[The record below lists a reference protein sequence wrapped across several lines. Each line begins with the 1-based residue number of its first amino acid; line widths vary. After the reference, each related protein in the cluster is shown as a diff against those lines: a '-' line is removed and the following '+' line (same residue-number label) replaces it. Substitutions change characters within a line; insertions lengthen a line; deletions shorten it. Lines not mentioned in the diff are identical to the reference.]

1 MFYTELAPYAQPNS
15 RDLRSIARHRF
26 QDLRLKARLNL
37 ALSLFGQKHALKH
50 LSSAGCQRYI
60 GLHTVAI
67 DEITGSENRTGDF
80 DRDFNPLKDNAQ
92 ERWTNVMVARMSGQ
106 SLPPVD
112 LLKAGDEYYV
122 RDGHHRISVARALGE
137 GFIEAQITSAD

>member
-15 RDLRSIARHRF
+15 RNVRSVARCRF
-26 QDLRLKARLNL
+26 QDLRLKARFNRV
-37 ALSLFGQKHALKH
+37 LSLFGQKHALKH
-50 LSSAGCQRYI
+50 LSSAGHPRCA

-67 DEITGSENRTGDF
+67 DKITGSESRTGDF
-80 DRDFNPLKDNAQ
+80 DRDFNPLKDNTLD
-92 ERWTNVMVARMSGQ
+92 RWVSVMTARLSGV

-137 GFIEAQITSAD
+137 GFIEAQITSVE

>member
-15 RDLRSIARHRF
+15 RNLRSIARSRF
-26 QDLRLKARLNL
+26 QDLRVKARLNQ
-37 ALSLFGQKHALKH
+37 ALNLFGQKHALKH
-50 LSSAGCQRYI
+50 LSSAGCQRYT

-67 DEITGSENRTGDF
+67 DKITGSENRTRDF
-80 DRDFNPLKDNAQ
+80 DRDFNPLKDNTK
-92 ERWTNVMVARMSGQ
+92 ERWVGVMAARLSGV

-137 GFIEAQITSAD
+137 GFIEAQITSVE